1 MLKSAMFKKS
11 LVVAALSLSAVVAAP
26 AMAQSSSPVV
36 CPGYEKG
43 TTNLV
48 SERAGKKVQKAY
60 EAYNEDLVDEA
71 IEMLKDIDPSE
82 DFDKAYVNRLL
93 GNMLATKDDMG
104 KKSLEYLESA
114 VNPKVLNDLEHTQTL
129 KLIADLSLQE
139 KEYEKAVKYYQA
151 WLDYT
156 CKEDPEVYTRMA
168 NAFYELKQYDKLIAP
183 ADKAIALYEKPN
195 KNPYVLKLSSYYERK
210 MYPETVSV
218 AEDIV
223 NTFPEEGKWWVQL
236 GQFYLMIEDY
246 KKSLST
252 LEIAYSQGF
261 LTKPNLIKMLSQ
273 LYATNNMPYKSA
285 VVLAENIKKGVI
297 EKTAENIASV
307 ANSYHQAMEY
317 DLAAQYYQE
326 AAEMSSDPEYYRKQG
341 VLLLVAEDY
350 KGAITA
356 LSKALDR
363 GVEEPGKVHF
373 SLMEANFYA
382 GNFKQAFEH
391 IKEAKKDKSLR
402 RNANAW
408 EPYIKQKAKNRG
420 INI

>member
-1 MLKSAMFKKS
+1 MLKSTMFKKS
-11 LVVAALSLSAVVAAP
+11 LVVAAFTLGSAIALPAA
-26 AMAQSSSPVV
+26 AQSSAPVV

-48 SERAGKKVQKAY
+48 GERVGKKVQKAF
-60 EAYNEDLVDEA
+60 EAYNEDLIDDA
-71 IEMLKDIDPSE
+71 ITILSEIEPKE
-82 DFDKAYVNRLL
+82 DFDKAYVNRFL
-93 GNMLATKDDMG
+93 GNIMATKDGMG
-104 KKSLEYLESA
+104 PKALELLVSSVET
-114 VNPKVLNDLEHTQTL
+114 KVLNDLEHSQTL
-129 KLIADLSLQE
+129 KLVADLSLQE
-139 KEYEKAVKYYQA
+139 KEYEQAVEYYQA
-151 WLDYT
+151 YLDFT

-168 NAFYELKQYDKLIAP
+168 NAFYELKQYDKLIDP
-183 ADKAIALYEKPN
+183 ADKAIALYEEPN

-210 MYPETVSV
+210 MYKETVGV

-246 KKSLST
+246 KKSLAT
-252 LEIAYSQGF
+252 LEIAYDQGF
-261 LTKPNLIKMLSQ
+261 LEKPNLIKMLSQ
-273 LYATNNMPYKSA
+273 LYATNNMPYRSA
-285 VVLAENIKKGVI
+285 KVLAENIANGKI
-297 EKTAENIASV
+297 EKTADNLASV

-317 DLAAQYYQE
+317 ETAAQYYQQ
-326 AAEMSSDPEYYRKQG
+326 AAEMSSDPEFYRKQG

-356 LSKALDR
+356 LSKALER
-363 GVEEPGKVHF
+363 GVEDPGKVHF

-382 GNFKQAFEH
+382 GDFKQAYEH
-391 IKEAKKDKSLR
+391 IKEAKKDKTLR